1 MKVQTSGETPT
12 ILEFKNML
20 KRNALKATPQRLA
33 VHQAMRLL
41 RHASADQVAAR
52 ISEDGKA
59 RVTITSVYN
68 ILRQLSQL
76 GIYRQLLSDDNK
88 MYFDV
93 NTLKH
98 IHLYDVYNH
107 TYKDI
112 LDEELL
118 ATVETALKKRRFK
131 GFRVDGIDIQI
142 LCHPSHRKAPRSF

>member
-1 MKVQTSGETPT
+1 MAPLKDTPT
-12 ILEFKNML
+12 MDDFRKAL
-20 KRNALKATPQRLA
+20 RNHGLKATDQRLA
-33 VHQAMRLL
+33 IHAAMMDLG
-41 RHASADQVAAR
+41 HASADMVREHILYRGGA
-52 ISEDGKA
+52 
-59 RVTITSVYN
+59 VTLASVYN
-68 ILRQLSQL
+68 TLTQLALL
-76 GIYRQLLSDDNK
+76 GIYKHRLSANNK

>member
-1 MKVQTSGETPT
+1 MMDLG
-12 ILEFKNML
+12 
-20 KRNALKATPQRLA
+20 
-33 VHQAMRLL
+33 
-41 RHASADQVAAR
+41 HASADMVREHILSRGGA
-52 ISEDGKA
+52 
-59 RVTITSVYN
+59 ITLASVYN
-68 ILRQLSQL
+68 TLTQLALL
-76 GIYRQLLSDDNK
+76 GIYKHRLSANNK

-131 GFRVDGIDIQI
+131 GFRVAGIDIQI